1 MPGHRRPGQRA
12 DKPSIAKLKYPP
24 SEACPSCGRPRVAC
38 LCDRVEPLSHRL
50 AVVILEHPQETHKWM
65 NSAAL
70 AGRLFADCTVRVGL
84 SWRNLEAA
92 TGRPWKPSE
101 WAVLVLRGEG
111 ADAGPEGGTADA
123 PVTLR
128 SRGGK
133 EAEDAGQ
140 LRGIIA
146 LDGNWQQAK
155 TLWWRNP
162 WLTKCRTIELHPDL
176 ASQRAQVKKSGLST
190 VEAVGFCLAHLE
202 NAPELL
208 RATLA
213 AYRRFVVEPARA
225 AWKRKG
231 DDSKTGSG
239 DSTQAATVTVP
250 PASRRRDRSSNDL
263 PP

>member
-1 MPGHRRPGQRA
+1 
-12 DKPSIAKLKYPP
+12 LKYPP
-24 SEACPSCGRPRVAC
+24 SEACPACGRPLEAC
-38 LCDRVEPLSHRL
+38 LCDRVKPLPHRL

-101 WAVLVLRGEG
+101 WAVLVLRGDG
-111 ADAGPEGGTADA
+111 GDAGQKGDDAGQAGGTVES
-123 PVTLR
+123 PVVIR
-128 SRGGK
+128 ARGGK
-133 EAEDAGQ
+133 PAEDADT

-162 WLTKCRTIELHPDL
+162 WLTKCRTIELHPHL
-176 ASQRAQVKKSGLST
+176 ASQRAQVKKAGLST

-202 NAPELL
+202 DAPDLL
-208 RATLA
+208 EATLL

-225 AWKRKG
+225 AWKK
-231 DDSKTGSG
+231 KE
-239 DSTQAATVTVP
+239 P
-250 PASRRRDRSSNDL
+250 
-263 PP
+263 

>member
-1 MPGHRRPGQRA
+1 MPDRRRPGQRTEQ
-12 DKPSIAKLKYPP
+12 PSIAKLKYPP
-24 SEACPSCGRPRVAC
+24 SEACPECGRPLEAC
-38 LCDRVEPLSHRL
+38 LCGQVEPLRHRL

-70 AGRLFADCTVRVGL
+70 AARLFADCTVRVGL

-101 WAVLVLRGEG
+101 WAVLMLRG
-111 ADAGPEGGTADA
+111 DGGVAER
-123 PVTLR
+123 PVTVR
-128 SRGGK
+128 TRGEK
-133 EAEDAGQ
+133 LAEDVGG

-162 WLTKCRTIELHPDL
+162 WLTKCRTIELHPEL

-202 NAPELL
+202 DAPQLMD
-208 RATLA
+208 ATSA

-225 AWKRKG
+225 AWKKKDAG
-231 DDSKTGSG
+231 PGTPGKTAG
-239 DSTQAATVTVP
+239 Q
-250 PASRRRDRSSNDL
+250 
-263 PP
+263 